1 MVLISLG
8 AEDRLEW
15 ALKSFKRKVERAG
28 ILRELR
34 KRRHYEK
41 PSQARNRKHAAAKRR
56 QWLKD
61 QPKRKRS
68 VVAKR
73 GRGR

>member
-8 AEDRLEW
+8 VEDRLDW

-56 QWLKD
+56 QWLKA
-61 QPKRKRS
+61 QPARKRS
-68 VVAKR
+68 PTAPKRR
-73 GRGR
+73 GR

>member
-1 MVLISLG
+1 MVLISL
-8 AEDRLEW
+8 EVNDRLDW

-41 PSQARNRKHAAAKRR
+41 PSQVRNRKHAAAKRR
-56 QWLKD
+56 LFLASR
-61 QPKRKRS
+61 PKRKRS
-68 VVAKR
+68 PTAAKKR
-73 GRGR
+73 Y

>member
-8 AEDRLEW
+8 DDDRLEW
-15 ALKSFKRKVERAG
+15 AIKSFKKKVERAG

-41 PSQARNRKHAAAKRR
+41 PSQIRNRKHAAAKRR
-56 QWLKD
+56 LLLKD
-61 QPKRKRS
+61 RPPRKRSANAKRKRF
-68 VVAKR
+68 
-73 GRGR
+73 

>member
-8 AEDRLEW
+8 AEDRLDW

-56 QWLKD
+56 QWLKSRPAKKRTAA
-61 QPKRKRS
+61 PK
-68 VVAKR
+68 
-73 GRGR
+73 GRAR

>member
-8 AEDRLEW
+8 DDDRLEW
-15 ALKSFKRKVERAG
+15 AIKSFKKKVERAG

-41 PSQARNRKHAAAKRR
+41 PSQIRNRKHAAAKRR
-56 QWLKD
+56 LLLKD
-61 QPKRKRS
+61 RPPRKRSANAKRKRY
-68 VVAKR
+68 
-73 GRGR
+73 